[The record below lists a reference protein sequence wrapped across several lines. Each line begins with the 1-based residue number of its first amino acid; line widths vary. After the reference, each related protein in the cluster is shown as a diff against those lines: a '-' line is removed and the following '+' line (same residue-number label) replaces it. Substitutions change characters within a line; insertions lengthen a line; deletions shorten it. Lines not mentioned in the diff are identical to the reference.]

1 MEIKTFVGKKL
12 KYVDGIYRRQ
22 IELDRYLKTRSDV
35 KLTYEYYRP
44 PKNPI
49 DFIAKRFILYP
60 IRSHQKT
67 QDTVYHLT
75 FQYLGD
81 LAFYTD
87 SSKTIATCHDVF
99 SFLERDNLKRPYPIQ
114 KYALL
119 GLKQCKYLISISD
132 FTKNE
137 LVTKL
142 KLPKDKIHVI
152 KNGMNRDIFFKI
164 TEEKQRDLEPLFPN
178 FYKILHVGTEV
189 MRKDFLTLLKAFYLV
204 KKRLNN
210 VKLIR
215 IGTPS
220 YMDYIRK
227 FGLENDIIYLKNIS
241 NDKLREIYNQCDV
254 FVFPSLY
261 EGWGAPGLEAAA
273 CGTPI
278 ICSDI
283 PIFREVY
290 ANAPIYFPIKNYQEL
305 CNKIIEV
312 ITDDSKKELMGQKGI
327 EVSKKYSWVES
338 SKKYLELAKKVLE
351 EH

>member
-1 MEIKTFVGKKL
+1 MEIKTFIGKKL
-12 KYVDGIYRRQ
+12 SYVDGIYRRQ
-22 IELDRYLKTRSDV
+22 IELDRFLKSRSDV
-35 KLTYEYYRP
+35 KLTYEYYRA

-49 DFIAKRFILYP
+49 DFITKRFILYP

-99 SFLERDNLKRPYPIQ
+99 SFLERNNLKRPYPIQ
-114 KYALL
+114 KYSLL
-119 GLKQCKYLISISD
+119 GLKKCKYIITISD

-137 LVTKL
+137 LITKL
-142 KLPKDKIHVI
+142 KLQKDKIHVI
-152 KNGMNRDIFFKI
+152 KNGINRDMFFKI
-164 TEEKQRDLEPLFPN
+164 SEEKRGDLIPLLPN

-204 KKRLNN
+204 KKRLKK

-215 IGTPS
+215 IGSPL

-227 FGLENDIIYLKNIS
+227 LGLENDITYLKNLS
-241 NDKLREIYNQCDV
+241 NDKLREIYNQCDI

-283 PIFREVY
+283 PIFKEVY
-290 ANAPIYFPIKNYQEL
+290 ANAPIYFPIKNYQAL
-305 CNKIIEV
+305 SNKILEL
-312 ITDDSKKELMGQKGI
+312 ITDDPEKELMSKRGI

-338 SKKYLELAKKVLE
+338 SKQYFKLAKNVLE
-351 EH
+351 QL